1 MGSGNLLVD
10 ELNMT
15 RPRTVTF
22 AASFPLYPQARR
34 TTSVLSAPVGV
45 PDARLAAGD
54 AM

>member
-15 RPRTVTF
+15 RPRLTV